1 MKRRGKTKLFIVVML
16 MLISLNTP
24 GSPDKANQHW
34 LSHYQD
40 DPFLFSFDGY
50 RITRYRSPTPD
61 HAEGGQLIT
70 TAELN
75 AIISSEI
82 PPLLINVQPLQWRQ
96 GIFLQQQPQTGIP
109 GSRWLP
115 NVGQG
120 EPEQIWLDYFRFYL
134 HENTDGRTDTDIV
147 LYCTADCWMSW
158 NAVKRAHSWGY
169 TQLYWYKEGID
180 GWQEADLPETTL
192 SPEPLPVN
200 T

>member
-1 MKRRGKTKLFIVVML
+1 ML
-16 MLISLNTP
+16 LLISLNTP
-24 GSPDKANQHW
+24 GSPDKADQHW
-34 LSHYQD
+34 LSNYQD
-40 DPFLFSFDGY
+40 DPFLFNFDGY

-75 AIISSEI
+75 AKISSET

-96 GIFLQQQPQTGIP
+96 GVFLQQQPQPGIP

-120 EPEQIWLDYFRFYL
+120 EPEQAWMDYFRDNLYQG
-134 HENTDGRTDTDIV
+134 TGGRKNLAIV

-158 NAVKRAHSWGY
+158 NAVKRAYSWGY
-169 TQLYWYKEGID
+169 TELYWYKEGID

-192 SPEPLPVN
+192 SPELFQAN
-200 T
+200 K